1 MREWRIRE
9 EVEVRDRGLIES
21 FDKRER
27 CTRKWW
33 TREADRRDELMFHK
47 MFHMDSRHNPD
58 KPTSSHP
65 NRPDP
70 PT

>member
-1 MREWRIRE
+1 MREWRMRE
-9 EVEVRDRGLIES
+9 EAEVRDRCLIES

-27 CTRKWW
+27 CTRKWR
-33 TREADRRDELMFHK
+33 TREADRHDEL
-47 MFHMDSRHNPD
+47 MFHMDSRRNPD

-65 NRPDP
+65 NRPDS